1 MCSLPRSNVT
11 PREPEGIAIFAAGRA
26 IFGGVGPI
34 FRGTGA
40 IPVPSSYNP
49 REGRLSPMDMKMPD
63 RLLGNASPGGRLWLF
78 FLSAAAIALIAFI
91 DARLE
96 ANVSLGFLYVFPILL
111 SALFLSRWQLVAV
124 AVVCAVLRERLS
136 PYPWDSEAA
145 ARTAMVTAAF
155 LGTGLFVGELS
166 RNRQRAIDHSRAL
179 ERQVKLRQQAEE
191 ELRVL
196 VESSPAA
203 ILTVDAEGRI
213 LLANQAA
220 ERLFASDAA
229 ALVGQ
234 PIGPFLP
241 PLASVL
247 GGESRAP
254 SSFRTTLE
262 CIGRTE
268 NGDRFLAHV
277 WFSTYE
283 TFSGPRLAAIVL
295 DASEQLRDR
304 EALGLHSVAT
314 TSRVLFAAVSHEVRN
329 LSAAAGV
336 AYANLA
342 RVKSLVGNEDFQA
355 LGTLLAGLEKIAS
368 AELRL
373 AADTTR
379 ARANLSTVLDEL
391 RVVLEPALKEAGV
404 ELDWRVGDG
413 LPLVFGEHHSL
424 LQVFLNLAQ
433 NSQRELQRGR
443 ERRLGVTAQASGES
457 VVVRFEDTGP
467 GVPQPE
473 RLFRPFQHGSDATGL
488 GLYVSRAIMRSFS
501 GDLRNE
507 PRARGSCFA
516 VELARAT

>member
-1 MCSLPRSNVT
+1 
-11 PREPEGIAIFAAGRA
+11 
-26 IFGGVGPI
+26 
-34 FRGTGA
+34 
-40 IPVPSSYNP
+40 
-49 REGRLSPMDMKMPD
+49 MDIKMPD
-63 RLLGNASPGGRLWLF
+63 RLLGDTSPGGRLWLF
-78 FLSAAAIALIAFI
+78 LASAAAIALIAFI

-96 ANVSLGFLYVFPILL
+96 ANVSLSFFYVFPILL

-124 AVVCAVLRERLS
+124 AAVCAALREWLS

-145 ARTAMVTAAF
+145 ARSAMVLVAF
-155 LGTGLFVGELS
+155 LGAGLFVGELS
-166 RNRQRAIDHSRAL
+166 RNRQRAIEHGRAL
-179 ERQVKLRQQAEE
+179 EREVKLRQQAEE

-203 ILTVDAEGRI
+203 ILTVDSEARI

-220 ERLFASDAA
+220 ERLLAA
-229 ALVGQ
+229 EATALVGQ
-234 PIGPFLP
+234 SIRPFLP

-247 GGESRAP
+247 GGESLPP

-262 CIGRTE
+262 CIGRTGR
-268 NGDRFLAHV
+268 GDRFLAHV

-283 TFSGPRLAAIVL
+283 TLSGPRLAAIVL

-314 TSRVLFAAVSHEVRN
+314 ASRILFAAVSHEVRN

-342 RVKSLVGNEDFQA
+342 RVSTLVTNEDFKA
-355 LGTLLAGLEKIAS
+355 LGTLLGGLEKIAS
-368 AELRL
+368 AELTL
-373 AADTTR
+373 AASTVR
-379 ARANLSTVLDEL
+379 PRANLSTVLDEL
-391 RVVLEPALKEAGV
+391 RVVLEPALKEAGI
-404 ELDWRVGDG
+404 ELEWRVGEA

-433 NSQRELQRGR
+433 NSQRELQRVP
-443 ERRLGVTAQASGES
+443 ERRLGVTAQAHDDS

-488 GLYVSRAIMRSFS
+488 GLYVSRALVRSFS

-507 PRARGSCFA
+507 PRPRGSCFA

>member
-1 MCSLPRSNVT
+1 
-11 PREPEGIAIFAAGRA
+11 
-26 IFGGVGPI
+26 
-34 FRGTGA
+34 
-40 IPVPSSYNP
+40 
-49 REGRLSPMDMKMPD
+49 MDMKMPD
-63 RLLGNASPGGRLWLF
+63 RLLGDASPGSRLWLF
-78 FLSAAAIALIAFI
+78 LLSATAIALIAFI

-145 ARTAMVTAAF
+145 ARTAMVTVAF

-179 ERQVKLRQQAEE
+179 EREVKLRQQAEE

-203 ILTVDAEGRI
+203 ILTVDADGRI
-213 LLANQAA
+213 LLANEAADRLLAA
-220 ERLFASDAA
+220 ETP
-229 ALVGQ
+229 LVGKS
-234 PIGPFLP
+234 IGSYLP

-247 GGESRAP
+247 AGGESRAP

-262 CIGRTE
+262 CIGRTGL
-268 NGDRFLAHV
+268 GDRFLAHV
-277 WFSTYE
+277 WFSTYQ
-283 TFSGPRLAAIVL
+283 TLSGPRLAAIVL

-304 EALGLHSVAT
+304 EAVGLHSVAT
-314 TSRVLFAAVSHEVRN
+314 ASRTLFAAVSHEVRN

-342 RVKSLVGNEDFQA
+342 RLDSLVANEDFKA
-355 LGTLLAGLEKIAS
+355 LGTLLGGLEKIAS

-391 RVVLEPALKEAGV
+391 RVVLEPTLKESGV
-404 ELDWRVGDG
+404 ELEWRVGDG

-433 NSQRELQRGR
+433 NSQRELMRTP
-443 ERRLGVTAQASGES
+443 ERRLGVTTQAVGEL

-488 GLYVSRAIMRSFS
+488 GLYVSRAIVRSFS

-507 PRARGSCFA
+507 PRSRGSCFA
-516 VELARAT
+516 VELARAS

>member
-145 ARTAMVTAAF
+145 ARTAMVTVAF

-166 RNRQRAIDHSRAL
+166 RNRQRAIDHARAL
-179 ERQVKLRQQAEE
+179 EREVKLRQQAEE

-203 ILTVDAEGRI
+203 ILTIDADARI

-342 RVKSLVGNEDFQA
+342 RSEDLAANEDFKA
-355 LGTLLAGLEKIAS
+355 LGTLLEGLEKIAS

-373 AADTTR
+373 AAESTR
-379 ARANLSTVLDEL
+379 ARADLDTVLDEL
-391 RVVLEPALKEAGV
+391 RVLLEPALDETDTT
-404 ELDWRVGDG
+404 LDWQVPED
-413 LPLVFGEHHSL
+413 LPAVCGEHHGL
-424 LQVFLNLAQ
+424 LQVFLNLGQ
-433 NSQRELQRGR
+433 NSHRELQRVQD
-443 ERRLGVTAQASGES
+443 RRLTVSAVVEKDGVL
-457 VVVRFEDTGP
+457 VRFQDSGP
-467 GVPQPE
+467 GVLHPE
-473 RLFRPFQHGSDATGL
+473 KLFRPFQHGSDATGL
-488 GLYVSRAIMRSFS
+488 GLYVSRAIVRSFA
-501 GDLRNE
+501 GDLRYE
-507 PRARGSCFA
+507 PRPRGSCFV
-516 VELARAT
+516 VEVAKAS